1 MLFPRGDDEG
11 STIYEISI
19 NKTGTFAFQ
28 NIIDYMD
35 ELGRL
40 VMKALQKSIFN
51 GTTENVILQL
61 IKENKGTHIIQRIMK
76 TFSMYDDSLLFLIR
90 LGNYGNQS
98 IQFF

>member
-28 NIIDYMD
+28 NSIDYMAD
-35 ELGRL
+35 NEELGRL

-51 GTTENVILQL
+51 NTTENVILHL
-61 IKENKGTHIIQRIMK
+61 IKENKGTNIIQSIMK
-76 TFSMYDDSLLFLIR
+76 TFSMYNISLLNI
-90 LGNYGNQS
+90 
-98 IQFF
+98 II